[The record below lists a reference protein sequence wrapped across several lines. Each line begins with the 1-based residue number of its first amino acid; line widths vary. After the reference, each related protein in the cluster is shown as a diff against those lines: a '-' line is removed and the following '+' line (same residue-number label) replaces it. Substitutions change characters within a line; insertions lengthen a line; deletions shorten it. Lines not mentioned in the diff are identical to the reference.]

1 MKYRLLIPVVILAS
15 VLFLNAQEPQTA
27 PPTTSAPQPQSQP
40 QQQPVPTAPVKPSPS
55 PHPEAPMPTP
65 AQPANPPG
73 SKPQPIDLIWG
84 LKIPLRDG
92 VHLNGTVYKP
102 AHQTEPL
109 PVVFTLTPYISD
121 TYHERAYYFSQH
133 GYVFVLVDVRGRGN
147 SEGVFDPF
155 VQEPHDG
162 YDVVEFLAKQPWSNG
177 KVTMWGGSYAGY
189 DQWATLKELP
199 PHLATVVPVASAHAG
214 VDFPFF
220 RGIWLSYDMQWLTD
234 TSSHTPNSNLF
245 GQSSF
250 WIQKYTELYKQQAP
264 YETLDKIVGNMSTV
278 FQKWLQH
285 PTYDS
290 YWQPLAPTPEQYA
303 KMNIPILSI
312 TGDYDGDQP
321 GAMSYYLEHMKYGN
335 AATKERHYLI
345 IGPWDHPGTRTPK
358 KEVGGLTFGDASLL
372 NMNDLHRQWYD
383 WTLKGGPKPEFL
395 KKHVA
400 YYVIGPGAE
409 NWKYADSL
417 DSIATE
423 HRTLYLNSQN
433 GQANDAFH
441 SGQLSPQRA
450 SSPPDKYV
458 YDPRDLRPGEQLEQ
472 EDIEKAITDQRF
484 ALNLFGNGV
493 VYHSEPLPEATEV
506 SGYVK
511 LTVWMAMDVPDTD
524 FSVALY
530 EILPDG
536 SSVVL
541 TSDQL
546 RARYRKSLSQPELV
560 KPGAIERYDF
570 TGFTWFSRRV
580 SKGSRLRLVLNSPNS
595 IFSEKNYNTGGRVEA
610 ESGKDARVAHI
621 TVYHDAEH
629 PSALDIPVVK

>member
-1 MKYRLLIPVVILAS
+1 MRFRLLISVVMFAAVLAA
-15 VLFLNAQEPQTA
+15 AQEPQTA
-27 PPTTSAPQPQSQP
+27 PPAPATPQPKTEKEKPAPS
-40 QQQPVPTAPVKPSPS
+40 APVKTTPPTQPQPKSEPSAETKTES
-55 PHPEAPMPTP
+55 AKQT
-65 AQPANPPG
+65 
-73 SKPQPIDLIWG
+73 QPIDLIWG

-92 VHLNGTVYKP
+92 VRLNGTVYKP
-102 AHQTEPL
+102 AHQSEPL
-109 PVVFTLTPYISD
+109 PVIFTLTPYVSD
-121 TYHERAYYFSQH
+121 TYHERAYYFAQH

-147 SEGVFDPF
+147 SEGTFDPF
-155 VQEPHDG
+155 TQEPHDG

-199 PHLATVVPVASAHAG
+199 PHLATIVPVASAHAG

-220 RGIWLSYDMQWLTD
+220 RGIWPSYVMQWLTD
-234 TSSHTPNSNLF
+234 TSGRTPNSNLF

-250 WIQKYTELYKQQAP
+250 WIQKFTEMYKQQAP
-264 YETLDKIVGNMSTV
+264 YDTLDKIAGNTSTV

-290 YWQPLAPTPEQYA
+290 YWQTLAPTPEQYA

-321 GAMSYYLEHMKYGN
+321 GAMSYYLEDMRYGN
-335 AATKERHYLI
+335 PAAKERHYLI

-383 WTLKGGPKPEFL
+383 WTLKGGAKPEFL

-409 NWKYADSL
+409 TWKYADSL
-417 DSIATE
+417 DAIATE
-423 HRTLYLNSQN
+423 HRSLYLDSQN
-433 GQANDAFH
+433 GQANDVFH
-441 SGQLSPQRA
+441 SGQLSAQPAA
-450 SSPPDKYV
+450 SGPDKYV
-458 YDPRDLRPGEQLEQ
+458 YDPHDLRPGEQLEQ
-472 EDIEKAITDQRF
+472 EDLEKPITDQRF

-493 VYHSEPLPEATEV
+493 VYHSEPFAEATEV

-511 LTVWMAMDVPDTD
+511 LTVWISMDVPDTD
-524 FSVALY
+524 FSATLY
-530 EILPDG
+530 EVLPDG

-560 KPGAIERYDF
+560 KPGSVERYDF

-595 IFSEKNYNTGGRVEA
+595 IFSEKNYNSGGRVEA
-610 ESGKDARVAHI
+610 ESGKDAHVAHVSI
-621 TVYHDAEH
+621 YHDAQH
-629 PSALDIPVVK
+629 PSALEIPVVK

>member
-1 MKYRLLIPVVILAS
+1 MKIRLLVSVIVVATVLAT
-15 VLFLNAQEPQTA
+15 AEEPQTA
-27 PPTTSAPQPQSQP
+27 PPAPATAQPQSQ
-40 QQQPVPTAPVKPSPS
+40 QPVPSAPVKPNLPTR
-55 PHPEAPMPTP
+55 PETPKPEP

-73 SKPQPIDLIWG
+73 AKPQPIDLIWG

-92 VHLNGTVYKP
+92 VRLNGTVYKP

-109 PVVFTLTPYISD
+109 PVIVTLTPYISD

-133 GYVFVLVDVRGRGN
+133 GYVFVLVDARGRGN
-147 SEGVFDPF
+147 SEGAFDPF
-155 VQEPHDG
+155 VQEPQDG

-199 PHLATVVPVASAHAG
+199 PHLATIVPVASAHAG
-214 VDFPFF
+214 VDFPFC
-220 RGIWLSYDMQWLTD
+220 RGIWPSYVMQWLTD
-234 TSSHTPNSNLF
+234 TSGRTPNTNLF
-245 GQSSF
+245 GQNSF
-250 WIQKYTELYKQQAP
+250 WVQKFTEMYKQQAP
-264 YETLDKIVGNMSTV
+264 YDTLDTIVGNTSTV
-278 FQKWLQH
+278 FRKWLQH

-290 YWQPLAPTPEQYA
+290 YWQGLAPTPEQYA
-303 KMNIPILSI
+303 RMNIPILSI

-335 AATKERHYLI
+335 AAAKERHYLI

-358 KEVGGLTFGDASLL
+358 KEVGGLSFGDASLL

-383 WTLKGGPKPEFL
+383 WTLKHGAKPEFL
-395 KKHVA
+395 KKPVA
-400 YYVIGPGAE
+400 YYVVGPGAE

-417 DSIATE
+417 EAIATE
-423 HRTLYLNSQN
+423 HRVLYLNSQN

-441 SGQLSPQRA
+441 SGQLSTQRA
-450 SSPPDKYV
+450 ASPPDKYV

-472 EDIEKAITDQRF
+472 QDLEKPITDERF

-493 VYHSEPLPEATEV
+493 VYHSEPFAEATEV

-511 LTVWMAMDVPDTD
+511 LTVWIAMDVPDTD
-524 FSVALY
+524 FNVTLY

-541 TSDQL
+541 SGDQL

-560 KPGAIERYDF
+560 KPGSLERYDF

-595 IFSEKNYNTGGRVEA
+595 IFSEKKYNSGGRVEE
-610 ESGKDARVAHI
+610 ESGKDAHVAHVS
-621 TVYHDAEH
+621 VYHDGDH
-629 PSALDIPVVK
+629 PSALEIPIVK

>member
-1 MKYRLLIPVVILAS
+1 MKLRLLISVVMLAS
-15 VLFLNAQEPQTA
+15 IFGIAQEPQTA
-27 PPTTSAPQPQSQP
+27 PPAPATTLPQSQQP
-40 QQQPVPTAPVKPSPS
+40 QQPVPTAPVKPTPS
-55 PHPEAPMPTP
+55 PAAPKPTP

-73 SKPQPIDLIWG
+73 TKAQPIDLIWG

-92 VHLNGTVYKP
+92 VRLNGTVYKP

-109 PVVFTLTPYISD
+109 PVIFTLTPYISD

-234 TSSHTPNSNLF
+234 TSGRTPNSNLF

-250 WIQKYTELYKQQAP
+250 WIQKFTEMYRQQAP
-264 YETLDKIVGNMSTV
+264 YETLDKIVGNTSTV

-290 YWQPLAPTPEQYA
+290 YWQPLAPTPEQYS

-321 GAMSYYLEHMKYGN
+321 GAMSYYLEHMKYGS

-395 KKHVA
+395 RKHVA

-433 GQANDAFH
+433 GQANDVFH
-441 SGQLSPQRA
+441 SGQLSTQRA

-472 EDIEKAITDQRF
+472 EDIDKPITDERY

-493 VYHSEPLPEATEV
+493 VYHSEPFAEATEV

-524 FSVALY
+524 FSVTLY

-536 SSVVL
+536 GSIVL
-541 TSDQL
+541 TGDQL

-560 KPGAIERYDF
+560 KPGTVERYDF

-595 IFSEKNYNTGGRVEA
+595 IFSEKNYNTGGRVEG

-621 TVYHDAEH
+621 NVYHDAEH
-629 PSALDIPVVK
+629 PSALEIPIVK